1 MAPELLARATTLA
14 LIHEAIGLFGPL
26 SEREIGDMLDE
37 SPHAT
42 SYALSR
48 LLLDGRV
55 EIVRAADR
63 DVVLYRAVG
72 GG

>member
-1 MAPELLARATTLA
+1 MAPELLARQTTLG
-14 LIHEAIGLFGPL
+14 LIHEAIRLFGPL

-37 SPHAT
+37 SIYAT

-55 EIVRAADR
+55 ECVRTPDR
-63 DVVLYRAVG
+63 EVVLYGARG
-72 GG
+72 Q